1 MNLRFGTA
9 GWSYP
14 DWEGIVYPKPRPGGF
29 DELQFLA
36 GIFSSLE
43 INSTFYRIPSVRT
56 SESWVRRISFR
67 PDFRFTAKL
76 WSRFTHEAGPFEA
89 EDVRLFRQGLQPLKE
104 SGRLGALLLQF
115 PWSFRKNKEAGARLL
130 RLFEAFQDYPL
141 VLEVRHSSWNDA
153 AVYDFLKRYQVGFCN
168 IDQPVIGDS
177 LQPTSQVTSPIGYF
191 RLHGRNYKAWF
202 QKDAGRDQRYD
213 YLYTAAEIESL
224 VPLVREISEQAVET
238 YVIANNHYKGQA
250 PCNILEFQQLLTGEC
265 PPIPEQLLDRYPEL
279 SPGHKDP
286 LSEL

>member
-1 MNLRFGTA
+1 MNLHFGTA

-36 GIFSSLE
+36 GIFSALE

-56 SESWVRRISFR
+56 SESWVRRTSFR

-89 EDVRLFRQGLQPLKE
+89 QDVRLFRQGLQPLKE

-115 PWSFRKNKEAGARLL
+115 PWSFRKNKESGARLL

-141 VLEVRHSSWNDA
+141 VLEVRHSSWDDA
-153 AVYDFLKRYQVGFCN
+153 AVYDFLKKHRVGFCN

-177 LQPTSQVTSPIGYF
+177 LQPTSHVTSPIGYL

-224 VPLVREISEQAVET
+224 VPLVREIAEQAVET

-250 PCNILEFQQLLTGEC
+250 PCNVLEFQQLLTGEC
-265 PPIPEQLLDRYPEL
+265 PPIPRPLLDCYPEL
-279 SPGHKDP
+279 SPGLKDP
-286 LSEL
+286 LSES